1 MKGYTMHHASLAALA
16 LAGLVLTAPASAQP
30 APAAGPGGM
39 MQDPFGD
46 ATILRTDAE
55 AQAAARFAALD
66 TDKDGTL
73 SPEELAA
80 ARPARPN
87 APAEGRAPGRGAGRM
102 ARMMDSNGDGKI
114 SKDEFV
120 AGTLRRFDMADAD
133 HDGKLTKAERQ
144 EAIEQMRARM
154 EAMRAL
160 GGGGD
165 GPPPPGN

>member
-1 MKGYTMHHASLAALA
+1 MTLRTASRAAVA
-16 LAGLVLTAPASAQP
+16 AAGLTFAISAGAQP
-30 APAAGPGGM
+30 APPPGPGGM

-46 ATILRTDAE
+46 ATVLRQDAE
-55 AQAAARFAALD
+55 GQAAAHFAALD

-73 SPEELAA
+73 SPGELAA
-80 ARPARPN
+80 ARPMRPG
-87 APAEGRAPGRGAGRM
+87 APAEGRAQGRGAGRM
-102 ARMMDSNGDGKI
+102 ARMMDANGDGKV

-120 AGTLRRFDMADAD
+120 AGTLRRFDMMDAD
-133 HDGKLTKAERQ
+133 HDGKLTRAERQ

-160 GGGGD
+160 GGGGGAD